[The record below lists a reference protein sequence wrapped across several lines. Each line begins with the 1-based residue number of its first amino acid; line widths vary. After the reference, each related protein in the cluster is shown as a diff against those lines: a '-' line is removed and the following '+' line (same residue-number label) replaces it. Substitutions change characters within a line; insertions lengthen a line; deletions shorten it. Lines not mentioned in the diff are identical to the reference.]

1 MLKIEIKTLKNE
13 LKYKGTIILTYEIEY
28 PQVYSDYYNTNKFN
42 SFNLNKAIKLEKYAK
57 ETLFSAAK
65 DTYDYNISQGFP
77 VMVYELILKTYITYN
92 HIPNI
97 SLYQDKYTFSGGAH
111 GSTIRSS
118 QNWNLEYNSQF
129 PLSSIF
135 YNDPNYILY
144 ILKQIN
150 NQIKKQGVEYYFED
164 YCSLVL
170 ETFKPYQFYLTPYN
184 IFVYFQQYDI
194 APYSTGVPT
203 FKINYPH

>member
-1 MLKIEIKTLKNE
+1 MFKIEMKTLKNE
-13 LKYKGTIILTYEIEY
+13 LKYKETVILTYEIEY

-42 SFNLNKAIKLEKYAK
+42 SFNFNKAIKLEKYAK
-57 ETLFSAAK
+57 ETLFSDAK
-65 DTYDYNISQGFP
+65 DTYNYNISQGFP

-92 HIPNI
+92 QGTNI
-97 SLYQDKYTFSGGAH
+97 SLYQDEYTFSGGAH

-118 QNWNLEYNSQF
+118 QNWNLEYNRQF

-144 ILKQIN
+144 ILNQIN
-150 NQIKKQGVEYYFED
+150 TQIKKHGAEYYFED

-170 ETFKPYQFYLTPYN
+170 ETFNPYQFYLTPYN

-194 APYSTGVPT
+194 APYSTGIPT
-203 FKINYPH
+203 FEINYPH